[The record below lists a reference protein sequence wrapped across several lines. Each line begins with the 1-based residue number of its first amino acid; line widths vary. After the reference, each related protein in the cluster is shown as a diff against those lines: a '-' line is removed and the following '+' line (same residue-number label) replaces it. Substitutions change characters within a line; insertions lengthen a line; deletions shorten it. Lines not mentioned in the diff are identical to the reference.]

1 MSFTETNPAG
11 ILLLVLIFGVLAW
24 TFLDNRSTH
33 TKYLGWG
40 IILVVAGILAFVLPQ
55 LVRFSIYF
63 QKIWDMSKVLNPDGT
78 KITPLIGIKLS
89 GSLLLIAAV
98 FSFATYAICMV
109 AKKKRKRSRKSKNN
123 YD

>member
-1 MSFTETNPAG
+1 
-11 ILLLVLIFGVLAW
+11 
-24 TFLDNRSTH
+24 
-33 TKYLGWG
+33 
-40 IILVVAGILAFVLPQ
+40 
-55 LVRFSIYF
+55 
-63 QKIWDMSKVLNPDGT
+63 MSKVLNPDGT

-98 FSFATYAICMV
+98 FSFYYAICMV